1 MRKIIL
7 SLILLSLSIVSFS
20 QGNAKETYEE
30 ILSNQNVDRFCKY
43 LNSTVELTTP
53 SETGNY
59 SLKQTKL
66 ILKSFFREHKV
77 KNFTIKHSGDFED
90 NSVFYLGELSV
101 KSGKDFRVYFVRRQ
115 EDKKPLVHILKIEEQ

>member
-20 QGNAKETYEE
+20 QGNAKETYEK

-101 KSGKDFRVYFVRRQ
+101 KSGQDFRVYFVRRQ
-115 EDKKPLVHILKIEEQ
+115 EDKKPLIHIIKFY